1 MAGVMVWF
9 VAVAG
14 LAQLLVQN
22 LLVGQFRFS
31 LSNVVELAARLG
43 GIAGM
48 AVMWYLGGTTAVWF
62 AWITTVF
69 TCMATWWGLRAGG
82 IRPLV
87 RGSDGPVWREQLRI
101 GCRVYLACLA
111 SFMLGRLPL
120 YAVESRGGLKGL
132 AFFMQ
137 ALVVADTM
145 LVLPISLGTVLFPN
159 LASIRESRIRIRS
172 TLRFAAIIAGLM
184 LLAVAAAAWLGPYL
198 YPFIYGKAYSASM
211 PILLAML
218 PGVAALGVCSV
229 MQNALSANGYP
240 WASVASPLA
249 GVLAVSLG
257 LYFTGTVV
265 GCGRAYSMGGVTM
278 LSFSTVA
285 WWFHRHDWAEINKP
299 SAGPADLAI

>member
-1 MAGVMVWF
+1 
-9 VAVAG
+9 
-14 LAQLLVQN
+14 
-22 LLVGQFRFS
+22 
-31 LSNVVELAARLG
+31 
-43 GIAGM
+43 
-48 AVMWYLGGTTAVWF
+48 
-62 AWITTVF
+62 
-69 TCMATWWGLRAGG
+69 
-82 IRPLV
+82 
-87 RGSDGPVWREQLRI
+87 
-101 GCRVYLACLA
+101 
-111 SFMLGRLPL
+111 
-120 YAVESRGGLKGL
+120 
-132 AFFMQ
+132 
-137 ALVVADTM
+137 
-145 LVLPISLGTVLFPN
+145 LFPN
-159 LASIRESRIRIRS
+159 LASIRESHIRIRS